1 LEASLKALAEAK
13 NSSDEANSA
22 ETFYGIYHNVDPSTS
37 LEGNKNDTE
46 V

>member
-13 NSSDEANSA
+13 SSINEVNSGEDFCE
-22 ETFYGIYHNVDPSTS
+22 IHHNADQSTS
-37 LEGNKNDTE
+37 LEGSSNDTE